1 MHTPLPRHQFA
12 RSSCP
17 AAALPPR
24 SAAAGVA
31 GAQRER
37 GAAVPPSEGVHV
49 SLSSNSLLIGAE
61 AVAGLRCRSTRQLVN
76 ETSRRWKSA
85 DRQRRAAAL
94 QAPPWWSGPAR
105 PPLRHPAHQPASPA
119 HHLSRICCP
128 PPASPAHPFSCSCC
142 DLSRNAHELWVAW
155 TVAGVLGFVL
165 ALMCSAAL
173 VHDMLAMR
181 RQRVRGTGPSAG
193 AGWLRRWTAAN
204 AAPCIVHAVLLIQG
218 TSAPLNPFHL

>member
-1 MHTPLPRHQFA
+1 MCLTGCSTRGGHQFA

-85 DRQRRAAAL
+85 DRQRRAALIACSAL
-94 QAPPWWSGPAR
+94 VVWARHAAAAASR
-105 PPLRHPAHQPASPA
+105 PPTRISCPPP
-119 HHLSRICCP
+119 HHLSR
-128 PPASPAHPFSCSCC
+128 SCC

-165 ALMCSAAL
+165 ALMCSTAL

-181 RQRVRGTGPSAG
+181 RQRVCGSGPSAG
-193 AGWLRRWTAAN
+193 AGWRWTGALLPMLRRASCMLTA
-204 AAPCIVHAVLLIQG
+204 
-218 TSAPLNPFHL
+218 SASPPHPFHL